1 MSGFK
6 KDKANDFNIQQYF
19 SPVAE
24 PEFVS
29 QRAKRKKSDPD
40 ANLEDL
46 HPGNIMFSQTMG
58 KLDKL
63 QPVDSSHDFSK
74 DVLNAQ
80 SIRFDKE
87 FKS

>member
-1 MSGFK
+1 MSGLK

-29 QRAKRKKSDPD
+29 QRGKRKKSDSD

-46 HPGNIMFSQTMG
+46 HPGNIMFS
-58 KLDKL
+58 
-63 QPVDSSHDFSK
+63 
-74 DVLNAQ
+74 
-80 SIRFDKE
+80 
-87 FKS
+87 